1 MFNKKNTT
9 SSSGNGASPN
19 NKASKDFSYK
29 WINTKYQTL
38 SSTKKKTDS
47 EQIPKVNTQ
56 SKSPEKKIEPN
67 LNNSN
72 PKIN

>member
-1 MFNKKNTT
+1 MYNKKNTI

-29 WINTKYQTL
+29 LINTKYQTL

-47 EQIPKVNTQ
+47 EQIP
-56 SKSPEKKIEPN
+56 
-67 LNNSN
+67 
-72 PKIN
+72 